1 VAQDGTTIAACAS
14 RHKLVNEGTLVR
26 RTGELEE
33 AIAHDEQGNTPDVV
47 PDWMA
52 NFPETRLEQRERYQK
67 ASERLKE
74 LHIQNEQRRA
84 CKRRPS
90 AKIVVSLSDPDS
102 ACGRDK
108 LKVYRPLYN
117 VQLHYDVDSP
127 FILGYETFQQ
137 THDNGTLEIMVE
149 RTMELVGVKPEVML
163 ADATYASISDLEVCE
178 QNAITLYAPIG
189 QNDFSE
195 KKNRKP
201 QTNQFTQLPKSKFT
215 WLPEEATYACPQGN
229 RLVQKRRGES
239 NDRAAKDG
247 AKRCS
252 VAHLNTVVAVP
263 SETSARRPR
272 RKVAR

>member
-1 VAQDGTTIAACAS
+1 
-14 RHKLVNEGTLVR
+14 
-26 RTGELEE
+26 
-33 AIAHDEQGNTPDVV
+33 
-47 PDWMA
+47 
-52 NFPETRLEQRERYQK
+52 
-67 ASERLKE
+67 
-74 LHIQNEQRRA
+74 
-84 CKRRPS
+84 
-90 AKIVVSLSDPDS
+90 
-102 ACGRDK
+102 
-108 LKVYRPLYN
+108 
-117 VQLHYDVDSP
+117 LHYDVDSP

-229 RLVQKRRGES
+229 RLVQK
-239 NDRAAKDG
+239 
-247 AKRCS
+247 
-252 VAHLNTVVAVP
+252 T
-263 SETSARRPR
+263 ARRVKRSGGQR
-272 RKVAR
+272 RRETLFRCPPEHCCCCPQRDVCTKAPEKGRTVSRLENEELLELLRDRMATDEAKLLYRLRGQTVELAFGDFKQHRNLRHFNGRGLQRAKAQVAATVLAHNLRVLAQLEKRDTAFQTHPTATRTLEKLE